1 LRTDIARHPAE
12 LKHILLHELAHIFC
26 TRNELGGDNFYE
38 RYCMDDTISREE
50 DGTINAGYAVWRELA
65 AELISFELDDNC
77 DVVPLRRKKELLSY
91 YEGELLTGN
100 GKMGVSMIL
109 CEAMTSAEGEA
120 SMTWDAAKSKFTRFK
135 PFDDP
140 LYRDL
145 LELVFTHVR
154 EYFIVIDRD
163 FIYEIGVLYLSIA
176 AQAMIASLKNRFQ
189 EE

>member
-1 LRTDIARHPAE
+1 
-12 LKHILLHELAHIFC
+12 
-26 TRNELGGDNFYE
+26 
-38 RYCMDDTISREE
+38 MDDTISREE
-50 DGTINAGYAVWRELA
+50 DGTINAGYAVWRELI
-65 AELISFELDDNC
+65 AELIAFELDDNY
-77 DVVPLRRKKELLSY
+77 DMVPLRRKKDLLSY

-100 GKMGVSMIL
+100 GKMGISMIL

-120 SMTWDAAKSKFTRFK
+120 SMTWDAAKSKFARFK

-145 LELVFTHVR
+145 LELVFTHIR
-154 EYFIVIDRD
+154 ECFIEIDRD

>member
-1 LRTDIARHPAE
+1 M
-12 LKHILLHELAHIFC
+12 KHILLHELAHIFC
-26 TRNELGGDNFYE
+26 TRNEIDGDNFYE

-65 AELISFELDDNC
+65 AELIAFELDDNC
-77 DVVPLRRKKELLSY
+77 DVVPLRRKKDLLSY

-109 CEAMTSAEGEA
+109 CEAMTSDEGEA
-120 SMTWDAAKSKFTRFK
+120 SMTWDAAKSKFARFK

>member
-1 LRTDIARHPAE
+1 

-65 AELISFELDDNC
+65 AELIAFELDDNC
-77 DVVPLRRKKELLSY
+77 DMIPLQRKKELLSY

>member
-1 LRTDIARHPAE
+1 M
-12 LKHILLHELAHIFC
+12 KHILLHELAHIFC
-26 TRNELGGDNFYE
+26 TRNEIDGDNFFE

-50 DGTINAGYAVWRELA
+50 DGTINAGYAVWRELI
-65 AELISFELDDNC
+65 AELIAFELDDN
-77 DVVPLRRKKELLSY
+77 
-91 YEGELLTGN
+91 
-100 GKMGVSMIL
+100 
-109 CEAMTSAEGEA
+109 
-120 SMTWDAAKSKFTRFK
+120 WDAAKSKFTRFK